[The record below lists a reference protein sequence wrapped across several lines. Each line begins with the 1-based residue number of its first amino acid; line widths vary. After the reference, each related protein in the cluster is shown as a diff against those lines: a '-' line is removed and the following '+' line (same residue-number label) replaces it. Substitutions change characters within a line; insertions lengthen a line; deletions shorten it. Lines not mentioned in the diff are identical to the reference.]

1 VVAREEG
8 SRMSGAPAS
17 SHAAQR
23 LAWDRLWRLLLS
35 DEPVKAASVESSA
48 PSGDATSSEVDEV
61 AVEKR

>member
-1 VVAREEG
+1 
-8 SRMSGAPAS
+8 MSGAPAS